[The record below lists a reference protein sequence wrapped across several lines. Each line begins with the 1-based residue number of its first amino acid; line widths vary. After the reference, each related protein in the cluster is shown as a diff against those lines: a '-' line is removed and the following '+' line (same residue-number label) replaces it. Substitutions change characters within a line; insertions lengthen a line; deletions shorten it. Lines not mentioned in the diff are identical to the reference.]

1 MYSLATSI
9 YRRTADRLE
18 RFAFEKRRD
27 ARRRHRPYDLKRH
40 AFQIILAIWALFTA
54 SCVNLPDGML
64 TKKFYLPMHVAFK
77 KELSIA
83 EIKKQLPLQ
92 LEETRYLKDISFDPK
107 NNRVTQTI
115 AITNG
120 TREEAYANFSESLM
134 KKAFSGYLC
143 DVNKKNFR
151 NGYDNLEF
159 IFLDKNDREIV
170 RIFLSPE
177 ICRQEKALP

>member
-1 MYSLATSI
+1 MKKEQRRARFRSVTAFALREKDMHGVIASI
-9 YRRTADRLE
+9 LMNTISKKIGPVAFLIC
-18 RFAFEKRRD
+18 FAACTTLSD
-27 ARRRHRPYDLKRH
+27 D
-40 AFQIILAIWALFTA
+40 
-54 SCVNLPDGML
+54 ML
-64 TKKFYLPMHVAFK
+64 TKKFDLPTHVAFK

-92 LEETRYLKDISFDPK
+92 LEETRFLKDISFDPK

-120 TREEAYANFSESLM
+120 TREEAYAHFSESVIR
-134 KKAFSGYLC
+134 KAFSSYLC

-159 IFLDKNDREIV
+159 IFLDKNDRELI
-170 RIFLSPE
+170 RIFLNHD
-177 ICRQEKALP
+177 ICSKAPAF